1 MAKSDYYE
9 LLGISKSASADD
21 IKKAFRSLARKYH
34 PDVNKESGAEAKFKE
49 INEAYSVLSD
59 SQKRAQYDQ
68 FGHAGPQ
75 FSGAGGAGFGGGG
88 FDFSDLFRGGG
99 FNTSGESPFEDL
111 FETFFGGGG
120 RRSHAG
126 PRRGDDLQYNIS
138 ISLEEAAKGFEK
150 EIELPHYVACQ
161 TCKGSGAR
169 PGTKPMKCGTCKGS
183 GQVRR
188 MQRTMLGSFT
198 QVTTCPDCQGT
209 GEVITSLCVE
219 CHGKGQIKKSHN
231 VSVKIP
237 PGVETGNKLRIPK
250 AGDAGDKG
258 GGPGD
263 LYIFISVKT
272 HPLFERDGADL
283 HYKSHITFVQATL
296 GTELEMPTI
305 DGKTMLKVP
314 AGTQPNTVL
323 RMRDKGMPHLNSKA
337 RGDQYVHVEIETPT
351 NLTKEQTEELKKF
364 AKLRGEIK
372 E

>member
-1 MAKSDYYE
+1 MAKRDFYE
-9 LLGISKSASADD
+9 LLGISKNASADE
-21 IKKAFRSLARKYH
+21 IKKAFRGLARKYH
-34 PDVNKESGAEAKFKE
+34 PDVNKEPESEAKFKE

-59 SQKRAQYDQ
+59 SQKRAQYDR

-75 FSGAGGAGFGGGG
+75 QSAGGPGFNGFDFNDIFRGGGG
-88 FDFSDLFRGGG
+88 FGSTFE
-99 FNTSGESPFEDL
+99 ESPFEDL
-111 FETFFGGGG
+111 FESFFGGGG
-120 RRSHAG
+120 RRSHTG
-126 PRRGDDLQYNIS
+126 PRRGSDLQYNIT

-150 EIELPHYVACQ
+150 EIDLPHYVACQ

-169 PGTKPMKCGTCKGS
+169 PGTKPAKCGTCRGS

-198 QVTTCPDCQGT
+198 QVTSCPDCQGS

-219 CHGKGQIKKSHN
+219 CHGKGQIKQTHK

-263 LYIFISVKT
+263 LYIFITVKD
-272 HPLFERDGADL
+272 HQLFERDGVDL
-283 HYKSHITFVQATL
+283 HYKARITFVQASL
-296 GTELEMPTI
+296 GMELEVPTI
-305 DGKTMLKVP
+305 DGKATLKVP
-314 AGTQPNTVL
+314 AGTQPNTIL
-323 RMRDKGMPHLNSKA
+323 RMRDKGMPHLSSKA
-337 RGDQYVHVEIETPT
+337 RGDHYVHIEIETPT
-351 NLTKEQTEELKKF
+351 NLTKEQAEQLKKF
-364 AKLRGEIK
+364 ARLRGEMK